1 LDSSTLEQIAS
12 ATGGKY
18 YNMNQTPS
26 LNNLIAR
33 LNKLD
38 KVEGTANIFNNL
50 EDRFYYPLTIAL
62 IFLLLYLI
70 IPTTKRQKIGRKK

>member
-1 LDSSTLEQIAS
+1 MEQIAL

-18 YNMNQTPS
+18 YNMNQNPS
-26 LNNLIAR
+26 LSNLIDR

-50 EDRFYYPLTIAL
+50 EDRFYYPLIVAL
-62 IFLLLYLI
+62 IFLLFYLF
-70 IPTTKRQKIGRKK
+70 IPTTKRQKNG